1 MAIVPHDQAPIH
13 TLASP
18 APPAPPPLAPLSDGP
33 DAPGADH
40 RLRSVLGAPRGR
52 RFSRPGSSQR
62 PESSRPTAP
71 RLGPFE
77 PVNPRPES
85 HQARQERL
93 LRQMPGNPRVAHMLE
108 HGPLPHW
115 MIVARQRQEE
125 AEREARE
132 SRAARA
138 ADEPSLADLP
148 GMAPSRR
155 RGRHRAPRRRWVAL
169 PVAAISVALL
179 TGVTIVETVGRVVV
193 EATGFPI

>member
-1 MAIVPHDQAPIH
+1 MAIVPHSRAPIH
-13 TLASP
+13 TC
-18 APPAPPPLAPLSDGP
+18 APPRDPSLDE
-33 DAPGADH
+33 PGTTTVDD
-40 RLRSVLGAPRGR
+40 RLRSVLDAPRGR
-52 RFSRPGSSQR
+52 RFSRPGSAR
-62 PESSRPTAP
+62 PNTP

-85 HQARQERL
+85 HQARRERL
-93 LRQMPGNPRVAHMLE
+93 LRQMPGDPRIAHMLE

-115 MIVARQRQEE
+115 MIVARQRREE

-138 ADEPSLADLP
+138 AEEPSLADLP

-179 TGVTIVETVGRVVV
+179 MGVTIVEAVVRTIA
-193 EATGFPI
+193 ELSGFPL